1 MGGGASKP
9 PEIEPIVV
17 PILSKQGVT
26 LALLKQLEQLSIQ
39 HHWTTTAAVIN
50 GFVIPA
56 TETMYQAK
64 LDQIKAAA
72 AAKAK
77 EKQGGNK
84 GKHLAVAEV
93 VEMSPCS
100 IEGLMKDYHTDTP
113 HPTLNLTY
121 NQCFAT
127 APTATLVFVS
137 HCRDQPFT
145 VLVSSLESF
154 VNQQHAQKPGK
165 LLSFWIDFLAIDER
179 ENKATYP
186 IEWYTDTFPSHLA
199 AIGRTVVVVS
209 PGHQPT
215 ALSNLK
221 CLYEML
227 MSLKPPPGPA
237 VGGMNGDVGGG
248 ATGTGNGSG
257 SGKACKLYFPLCP
270 TEREVFVDALENDFA
285 GLLKGWS
292 EVDMRGAQS
301 EGVAAGAGE
310 R

>member
-26 LALLKQLEQLSIQ
+26 LALLKQLEQLSIE
-39 HHWTTTAAVIN
+39 HHWTTTSAVIN

-56 TETMYQAK
+56 TEAMHQAK

-72 AAKAK
+72 AAKVK

-100 IEGLMKDYHTDTP
+100 IEGMMKDYHTNTP
-113 HPTLNLTY
+113 HPSLNLTY

-127 APTATLVFVS
+127 APTATMVFVS
-137 HCRDQPFT
+137 YCRDQPFT
-145 VLVSSLESF
+145 VLVSSIESF
-154 VNQQHAQKPGK
+154 VTQQNAQKPGK
-165 LLSFWIDFLAIDER
+165 TWSFWIDFLLADER

-186 IEWYTDTFPSHLA
+186 IEWYTDTYPSHLA
-199 AIGRTVVVVS
+199 GIGRTLVVVS

-221 CLYEML
+221 CLYEIF
-227 MSLKPPPGPA
+227 MSLKPPPVA
-237 VGGMNGDVGGG
+237 AANGDAGVG
-248 ATGTGNGSG
+248 AVG
-257 SGKACKLYFPLCP
+257 SGKASKLYFQLCP
-270 TEREVFVDALENDFA
+270 SERQVFVNALENDFA
-285 GLLKGWS
+285 GLLRGWS

-301 EGVAAGAGE
+301 EGAEAGAGE